1 MKKMNFLQT
10 AIFGIGAF
18 CMTAPGS
25 LQAQQPFPFGLLEF
39 PNNGAYLFGVETIR
53 GWACNNGEQVTVAID
68 GGTPFV
74 VAYGG
79 ERLDTQTTCGDINNG
94 FAWTFNWSIFGPG
107 EHTVCAYRGSTII
120 GCPTVTVLNLGQ
132 EFTLGS
138 DRKGVLVNIPE
149 RGIVLVMQ
157 WDNARQRPVVVD
169 VKKIG
174 INRQ

>member
-1 MKKMNFLQT
+1 MNLLQT

-18 CMTAPGS
+18 CMTAPCS
-25 LQAQQPFPFGLLEF
+25 LQAQQSVEPFGVLEF
-39 PNNGAYLFGVETIR
+39 PSNGAYLFGIETIR

-68 GGTPFV
+68 GGAPFV

-79 ERLDTQTTCGDINNG
+79 ERLDTQTTCGDIRNG
-94 FAWTFNWSIFGPG
+94 FASTFNWNRVGPG
-107 EHTVCAYRGSTII
+107 KHTVCAYRGSTII

-132 EFTLGS
+132 EFVLGS
-138 DRKGVLVNIPE
+138 DRKGVLVNIPD
-149 RGIVLVMQ
+149 RGVILVMQ

-174 INRQ
+174 VNRQ